1 MSAAAVILALL
12 IGPSFLSVA
21 RDLPF
26 GPHDWKQSDCLS
38 VAQRFLDDGSWNIF
52 DPRMLT
58 LFPVDS
64 RVNLEFPLAPYLAA
78 ISARAL
84 GPDELPEMLRLITLV
99 LSMLGPLALFA
110 LVWTQTRSFIA
121 GLLPM
126 VFVAASPV
134 LMYYATNSLADGPGL
149 GLALAGVA
157 LVLAGATGSSPR
169 RIVLGIAVM
178 TLAGLVKMS
187 FAPYLLIPAVLV
199 VKRRRKGPVVSTLF
213 ELPRGPVIALA
224 VSAAILL
231 AEVVELKHRAAVFAP
246 TFCAADTHPFASI
259 GQMADVVCSMSR
271 NWLGDLFS
279 VPQLVVLAAALALVV
294 VSMFTDRPPD
304 DFATATAVAAGVMV
318 ALFVLFGNVLAFHDY
333 YGIAMFYPLA
343 GLLVVRL
350 TLSLW
355 AWSTRADGVLRRSGV
370 KLVLLAAA
378 IAVALPV
385 NAAFRQR
392 TSPWWRAQNE
402 WLREARRD
410 LDACGERCA
419 GPVAVI
425 GSMPPNL
432 ALVYLGRQG
441 YSIGF
446 TVETA
451 LTPARFASFEDGV
464 RFLDAHGVRVLV
476 LHRQDKGLVPEN
488 LLDRYFTMVDATGE
502 SDVFV
507 RRTS

>member
-12 IGPSFLSVA
+12 MGPSFLSVA

-26 GPHDWKQSDCLS
+26 GPHDWAQSDRWA
-38 VAQRFLDDGSWNIF
+38 VAERFLQDNSWNIL
-52 DPRMLT
+52 DPRT
-58 LFPVDS
+58 LSRFPVES
-64 RVNLEFPLAPYLAA
+64 RVNV
-78 ISARAL
+78 
-84 GPDELPEMLRLITLV
+84 ELPLTQFVAAKAARLVGSDALPATLRMTTLL
-99 LSMLGPLALFA
+99 LSMVGPLALFV
-110 LVWTQTRSFIA
+110 LVWTRTRSFVA

-134 LMYYATNSLADGPGL
+134 FAYYATNALPDGPAFGL
-149 GLALAGVA
+149 TLVGCTLFLAGNDA
-157 LVLAGATGSSPR
+157 PSSR
-169 RIVLGIAVM
+169 RMVLGIAVM
-178 TLAGLVKMS
+178 TLAALVKMS
-187 FAPYLLIPAVLV
+187 FAPYLLIPAVLLV
-199 VKRRRKGPVVSTLF
+199 TRRHDRPWEPGLVG
-213 ELPRGPVIALA
+213 LPRGPMLTLA
-224 VSAAILL
+224 ISAGLL
-231 AEVVELKHRAAVFAP
+231 LVQVVVLEHRAEAFAP
-246 TFCAADTHPFASI
+246 TFFTADIHPFTSFHQIAE
-259 GQMADVVCSMSR
+259 VVHVMSHE
-271 NWLGDLFS
+271 WLSGLFS
-279 VPQLVVLAAALALVV
+279 VPQLVVLAAACALVV
-294 VSMFTDRPPD
+294 SRVFSRRPPED
-304 DFATATAVAAGVMV
+304 LAMASAVAAAVMV
-318 ALFVLFGNVLAFHDY
+318 ALFVFFGTQLTVHDY
-333 YGIAMFYPLA
+333 YAIAMFYPLA
-343 GLLVVRL
+343 GLLVLRL
-350 TLSLW
+350 ALDLW
-355 AWSTRADGVLRRSGV
+355 EWRRRLDGLLRRRGV
-370 KLVLLAAA
+370 EVVLLAAA

-385 NAAFRQR
+385 NASFRQR

-402 WLREARRD
+402 WLRQARRD

-451 LTPARFASFEDGV
+451 LPPARFASFEDGV